1 MDVLMLGR
9 CSHEF
14 SWPRRGTDGD
24 YYQVCLLC
32 AAEYKYDWATMRRT
46 ERVEHTKPETG
57 IRRSHTREKRPSWV
71 PRARR
76 LKLDIPLRYRVN
88 KTSTW
93 YEGIIENISQSG
105 VLFNGPQQLPVNAL
119 IEMVFEMP
127 EEISG
132 QKNSNVVCQGRVM
145 RAKDAPQTGRKSRPG
160 GLHRRLQIHPL
171 ARPVFDRA
179 SPRFHVDRLPTPP
192 RARAFTSARKPLK
205 HLNCI
210 GTGVG
215 LTLSPLKC
223 QESSMKTQFHSR
235 VSSFVLAQCWFW
247 LSGARKKPDD
257 AKVSSDIQNKVQPG
271 FGTLHKA
278 THGASQQRGRD
289 ARGDSG

>member
-1 MDVLMLGR
+1 MPQKFMDVLMLGR

-14 SWPRRGTDGD
+14 SWPRRGADGN

-46 ERVEHTKPETG
+46 ERVEHKPETG
-57 IRRSHTREKRPSWV
+57 IKRSHAREKRPSWV

-88 KTSTW
+88 KTSSW

-105 VLFNGPQQLPVNAL
+105 VLFLGPQPLPVNAL

-145 RAKDAPQTGRKSRPG
+145 RTKDAPQREEEGS
-160 GLHRRLQIHPL
+160 
-171 ARPVFDRA
+171 
-179 SPRFHVDRLPTPP
+179 
-192 RARAFTSARKPLK
+192 
-205 HLNCI
+205 
-210 GTGVG
+210 VG
-215 LTLSPLKC
+215 L
-223 QESSMKTQFHSR
+223 
-235 VSSFVLAQCWFW
+235 A
-247 LSGARKKPDD
+247 
-257 AKVSSDIQNKVQPG
+257 
-271 FGTLHKA
+271 
-278 THGASQQRGRD
+278 ASIVD
-289 ARGDSG
+289 YKFIH

>member
-1 MDVLMLGR
+1 MPGEMAEHVAAEVASDADEEIMDVLMLGR

-14 SWPRRGTDGD
+14 SWPRRGSDGD

-32 AAEYKYDWATMRRT
+32 AAEYKYDWTTMRRT
-46 ERVEHTKPETG
+46 ERVEHNKPETV

-93 YEGIIENISQSG
+93 FEGIIENISQSG
-105 VLFNGPQQLPVNAL
+105 ILFQGPQPLPVNAL

-145 RAKDAPQTGRKSRPG
+145 RNKGLNEKDAPAPEEGKI
-160 GLHRRLQIHPL
+160 GLAASIVDDKFIH
-171 ARPVFDRA
+171 
-179 SPRFHVDRLPTPP
+179 
-192 RARAFTSARKPLK
+192 
-205 HLNCI
+205 
-210 GTGVG
+210 
-215 LTLSPLKC
+215 
-223 QESSMKTQFHSR
+223 
-235 VSSFVLAQCWFW
+235 
-247 LSGARKKPDD
+247 
-257 AKVSSDIQNKVQPG
+257 
-271 FGTLHKA
+271 
-278 THGASQQRGRD
+278 
-289 ARGDSG
+289 